1 MIRPPILCLDL
12 NWYGRVPSAMIGKDH
27 NPMTAKLMPQ
37 TMPDTTSML
46 SLEHPHEITSAA
58 LPFPDID
65 PIIFSIGFLHL
76 RWYALAYL
84 VGILLGWFL
93 LKRVT
98 AKPDDPIGHPPLDS
112 LINTGIIGIIL
123 GGRLAYVAFYNP
135 SYFLSNPH
143 KILAVWEGGL
153 AFHGG
158 FLGMVLAI
166 IFTARRYQVSMFG
179 LGDLIAIAAPI
190 GIFFGRLANFI
201 NGELYGRVS
210 DAPWAVIFPGTN
222 GLPRHP
228 SQIYE
233 ALLEGLLLFIIL
245 IVAWRMGA
253 RQHKGLLMGIF
264 ITGYGLARIMVEN
277 FRQPDQQLGFILGG
291 ITMGQILSLP
301 MVVIGAWLI
310 QSAFKKA
317 KP

>member
-1 MIRPPILCLDL
+1 
-12 NWYGRVPSAMIGKDH
+12 
-27 NPMTAKLMPQ
+27 MTAKLMPQ

-65 PIIFSIGFLHL
+65 PIIFSVGFLHL

-84 VGILLGWFL
+84 AGILLGWFL

-123 GGRLAYVAFYNP
+123 GGRLAYVVFYNP

-166 IFTARRYQVSMFG
+166 VFTARRYQVSMFG

-264 ITGYGLARIMVEN
+264 ITGYGLARIVVEN

>member
-1 MIRPPILCLDL
+1 MIRPLILCLDL

-84 VGILLGWFL
+84 AGILLGWFL

-166 IFTARRYQVSMFG
+166 VFTARRYQVSMFG

>member
-1 MIRPPILCLDL
+1 
-12 NWYGRVPSAMIGKDH
+12 
-27 NPMTAKLMPQ
+27 MTAKLMPQ

-84 VGILLGWFL
+84 AGILLGWFL

-166 IFTARRYQVSMFG
+166 VFTARRYQVSMFG

>member
-1 MIRPPILCLDL
+1 
-12 NWYGRVPSAMIGKDH
+12 
-27 NPMTAKLMPQ
+27 MPQ
-37 TMPDTTSML
+37 SIPQTISML
-46 SLEHPHEITSAA
+46 SPEDSAEVTFAA

-84 VGILLGWFL
+84 AGILLGWFL
-93 LKRVT
+93 LKRIT
-98 AKPDDPIGHPPLDS
+98 AKSGDPIGHPPLDS
-112 LINTGIIGIIL
+112 LINTGVIGIIL
-123 GGRLAYVAFYNP
+123 GGRLGYVMFYSP

-158 FLGMVLAI
+158 FMGMVLAI
-166 IFTARRYQVSMFG
+166 IFTARRYHVSMIG
-179 LGDLIAIAAPI
+179 LGDLIALVAPI

-201 NGELYGRVS
+201 NGELYGRITDV
-210 DAPWAVIFPGTN
+210 PWGVIFPGTN

-233 ALLEGLLLFIIL
+233 ALLEGALLFTIL
-245 IVAWRMGA
+245 MVAWRMGA
-253 RQHKGLLMGIF
+253 RQRKGLLMGIF
-264 ITGYGLARIMVEN
+264 ITGYGLARIVVEN

-291 ITMGQILSLP
+291 VTMGQILSLP
-301 MVVIGAWLI
+301 MVIIGAWLI
-310 QSAFKKA
+310 QFAFKNA
-317 KP
+317 KSSS

>member
-1 MIRPPILCLDL
+1 
-12 NWYGRVPSAMIGKDH
+12 
-27 NPMTAKLMPQ
+27 MTAKLMPQ

-84 VGILLGWFL
+84 AGILLGWFL

-123 GGRLAYVAFYNP
+123 GGRLAYVVFYNP

-166 IFTARRYQVSMFG
+166 VFTARRYQVSMFG

-264 ITGYGLARIMVEN
+264 ITGYGLARIVVEN